1 MTCSLE
7 KSLFGLIVIIFLS
20 ESIVASKAISVPLE
34 LVSLRVIKLSTFE
47 SVNAESSVF
56 LIASVKVMVMFES
69 LATFAA
75 ALTGLKVRVGVIES
89 MAVKVIELA
98 VLAFPELSSTVA
110 PMAT

>member
-1 MTCSLE
+1 M
-7 KSLFGLIVIIFLS
+7 IIFLS
-20 ESIVASKAISVPLE
+20 ESMVASKAISEPLE
-34 LVSLRVIKLSTFE
+34 LVSFRVIKLSTFE

-56 LIASVKVMVMFES
+56 LIASVKVMFMLES

-89 MAVKVIELA
+89 IAVKVIEPA

-110 PMAT
+110 LWLHKSFVHYQNHSSD